1 MEAEAETMNTDETSA
16 QRPLDGRRDDII
28 VTAARLF
35 AENGYASTT
44 MTQIARACGLRQS
57 SLYYWFGQKEA
68 ILRELLALNR
78 ITMDFIVTQIADTAE
93 SPAVRL
99 LRLLMFDLN
108 ELCQAPVDISEI
120 DALAERQPDGF
131 REYWEDMS
139 VLHRELTA
147 LIAEG
152 IERGEFTAC
161 DPELAALQ
169 ICAAEQGIQHRF
181 RSSAA
186 HRPGGASPFQHPDL
200 GRGEFVTEAARW
212 LVRSLLADVT
222 AMPAIAAA
230 AERHA
235 DTGTPATGDSATG
248 DSAAPAVAVPSAGS

>member
-1 MEAEAETMNTDETSA
+1 MNQDEMSA

-35 AENGYASTT
+35 AENGYANTT

-78 ITMDFIVTQIADTAE
+78 ITMDFIATRIADTAE

-99 LRLLMFDLN
+99 LRFLVFDLN
-108 ELCQAPVDISEI
+108 ELCQAPVDITEI

-152 IERGEFTAC
+152 VDRGEFGPC

-169 ICAAEQGIQHRF
+169 VCAAEQGIQHRF

-186 HRPGGASPFQHPDL
+186 HSPGGASPFQHPDL
-200 GRGEFVTEAARW
+200 GLDAFVAEAARW

-222 AMPAIAAA
+222 ALPAIIEAAA
-230 AERHA
+230 RHDDAGGPA
-235 DTGTPATGDSATG
+235 DGAP
-248 DSAAPAVAVPSAGS
+248 AAPAIMVPLTGP

>member
-1 MEAEAETMNTDETSA
+1 MTTSA
-16 QRPLDGRRDDII
+16 QRPIDGRRDDII

-35 AENGYASTT
+35 AENGYANTT

-78 ITMDFIVTQIADTAE
+78 ITMDFIATRIADTAE

-99 LRLLMFDLN
+99 LRFLVFDLN
-108 ELCQAPVDISEI
+108 ELCQAPVDITEI

-139 VLHRELTA
+139 ALHRELTA

-152 IERGEFTAC
+152 VEPRRVRF
-161 DPELAALQ
+161 LATRSWRHSRYAPPSRASSTGSGARPRTGP
-169 ICAAEQGIQHRF
+169 AARA
-181 RSSAA
+181 RSST
-186 HRPGGASPFQHPDL
+186 RTL
-200 GRGEFVTEAARW
+200 GRAEFVAEAARW
-212 LVRSLLADVT
+212 LVRSLLAD
-222 AMPAIAAA
+222 AAALPAIVAAA
-230 AERHA
+230 ARHA
-235 DTGTPATGDSATG
+235 DIDG
-248 DSAAPAVAVPSAGS
+248 SAAPRAPSPRPRASAPLAGA

>member
-1 MEAEAETMNTDETSA
+1 MNQDEMSA

-35 AENGYASTT
+35 AENGYANTT

-78 ITMDFIVTQIADTAE
+78 ITMDFIATRIADTAE

-99 LRLLMFDLN
+99 LRFLVFDLN
-108 ELCQAPVDISEI
+108 ELCQAPVDITEI

-139 VLHRELTA
+139 ALHRELTA

-152 IERGEFTAC
+152 VDRGEFAPC

-169 ICAAEQGIQHRF
+169 VCAAEQGIQHRF

-186 HRPGGASPFQHPDL
+186 HCPGGASPFQHPDL
-200 GRGEFVTEAARW
+200 GRDAFVAGAARW

-222 AMPAIAAA
+222 ALPAIIEAAA
-230 AERHA
+230 RHDDAGGPA
-235 DTGTPATGDSATG
+235 DGAQ
-248 DSAAPAVAVPSAGS
+248 AAPAIMVPLTGP

>member
-1 MEAEAETMNTDETSA
+1 MNQDEMSA

-35 AENGYASTT
+35 AENGYANTT

-78 ITMDFIVTQIADTAE
+78 ITMDFIATRIADTAE
-93 SPAVRL
+93 SPGVRL
-99 LRLLMFDLN
+99 LRFLVFDLN
-108 ELCQAPVDISEI
+108 ELCQAPVDITEI

-152 IERGEFTAC
+152 VDRGEFGPC

-169 ICAAEQGIQHRF
+169 VCAAEQGIQHRF

-186 HRPGGASPFQHPDL
+186 HCPGGASPFQHPDL
-200 GRGEFVTEAARW
+200 GRDAFVAEAARW

-222 AMPAIAAA
+222 ALPAIIEAAA
-230 AERHA
+230 RHA
-235 DTGTPATGDSATG
+235 GAGGPADGAP
-248 DSAAPAVAVPSAGS
+248 AAPAIMVPLTGP